1 MVTSHEES
9 DDPARA
15 GTPATAPPTPGTGGP
30 AEGSTPHAQ
39 HPALGLCPSGGRVG
53 LRVRSAT
60 RHLLRDR
67 QSLAGL
73 GLFVLQ
79 CLNIFS

>member
-1 MVTSHEES
+1 MDFSEPLGHPRKTREATVSARGGWCVVTSHEES

-15 GTPATAPPTPGTGGP
+15 GTPATAPPTPGTGGL

-53 LRVRSAT
+53 LRV
-60 RHLLRDR
+60 
-67 QSLAGL
+67 
-73 GLFVLQ
+73 
-79 CLNIFS
+79 